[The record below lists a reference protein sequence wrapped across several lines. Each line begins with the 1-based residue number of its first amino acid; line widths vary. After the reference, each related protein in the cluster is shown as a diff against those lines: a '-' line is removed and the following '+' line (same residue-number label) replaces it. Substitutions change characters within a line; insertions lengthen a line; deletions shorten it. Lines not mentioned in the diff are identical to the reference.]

1 MKRHAEIAGGGFGGL
16 IAAIALAQRG
26 WTVRVHERTP
36 FIRAEGFGIA
46 IHQNGIKVLE
56 ALGVFEAIRK
66 GAMRVG
72 YSDRWNA
79 RGEHTARFP
88 VKRTY
93 RISRHLMV
101 QELASTAQ
109 SLGVEILTDSPVAGA
124 DASGELVLESGRRLR
139 ADLVIGADGYNS
151 KVRDSLGLLRKR
163 NMLRDGAMRM
173 VIPRA
178 ADETAYEPEQ
188 GAPSNEYWSGTR
200 RIIYNACARDEI
212 YIAMSALND
221 DAEAK
226 HTPIRVDA
234 WKKSFPHIEGLFDRI
249 HDHTDWERVKYVQ
262 FQIIKLKRWSQ
273 GRVAILG
280 DAANA
285 MPPNLGQGGGVAM
298 MNALALA
305 VHLESEPD
313 LDRGL
318 ARWEATE
325 RPLTEH
331 TQRWSWL
338 YSAITFWPDALR
350 SLAFGATGRFDW
362 LRAQYQRTSNHIP
375 TGCS

>member
-1 MKRHAEIAGGGFGGL
+1 MARHAEIAGAGFGGL

-46 IHQNGIKVLE
+46 IHQNGIRILE
-56 ALGVFEAIRK
+56 SLGVFDAIRT
-66 GAMRVG
+66 GGMRVSH
-72 YSDRWNA
+72 SDRWNA
-79 RGEHTARFP
+79 KGGNSARFP

-93 RISRHLMV
+93 RISRHHMV
-101 QELASTAQ
+101 QELVRKAE
-109 SLGVEILTDSPVAGA
+109 SLGAEILTDSLVAGA
-124 DASGELVLESGRRLR
+124 SADGELILENGARLK
-139 ADLVIGADGYNS
+139 ADLVIGSDGYNS
-151 KVRDSLGLLRKR
+151 KVRDSLDLLGSRT
-163 NMLRDGAMRM
+163 MLRDGAMRM
-173 VIPRA
+173 VIPRVP
-178 ADETAYEPEQ
+178 EEPRYEPEQ

-200 RIIYNACARDEI
+200 RIIYNACAPDEI
-212 YIAMSALND
+212 YIAMSSLNG
-221 DAEAK
+221 DADANAA
-226 HTPIRVDA
+226 PIRVDA

-249 HDHTDWERVKYVQ
+249 REHADWERVKYVQ
-262 FQIIKLKRWSQ
+262 FQIIKLKRWSR

-298 MNALALA
+298 MNALSLA
-305 VHLESEPD
+305 VNLEAEKD
-313 LDRGL
+313 VERAL
-318 ARWEATE
+318 ARWEASE

-331 TQRWSWL
+331 TQRWSGL

-362 LRAQYQRTSNHIP
+362 LRAQYQRTANHIP
-375 TGCS
+375 TGCV